1 MKLITA
7 IIRSYQLPAVKDALY
22 RRQISKITIGNI
34 LGSVQESDE
43 NSDSASEEA
52 EVSELQYRGATR
64 KIYTRQRTRVEVAV
78 QDELV
83 ETAIEAIEKAAHTG
97 EMGDGIIFVMDIH
110 DIVNIRTGE
119 RGSKAIS

>member
-22 RRQISKITIGNI
+22 SRQISKLTISNI

-43 NSDSASEEA
+43 TSDSASEEA
-52 EVSELQYRGATR
+52 EVTELQYRGATR

-78 QDELV
+78 QDDLV
-83 ETAIEAIEKAAHTG
+83 DTAIETIEKAAHTG
-97 EMGDGIIFVMDIH
+97 EMGDGIIFVTDIH
-110 DIVNIRTGE
+110 GWVNIRTGE
-119 RGSKAIS
+119 RGSKAIG